1 MKSNV
6 TYVAVESRITEN
18 ARRRMENPPQFPVR
32 CSRTKRTNERM
43 SPTARAQ
50 NPYLIHPQCRTNA
63 APDPTLTA
71 MVSIFARQIWLFDS
85 GVRAGT
91 QLLHPRRTGRE
102 RACVFGCLLHIR
114 PIRSGAPDFHS
125 HGIQLSHQVSRG
137 VGSVKQRI
145 SGIPKDRA
153 GARWISTHM
162 KRVTRYNPWLLCTL
176 LTGAELRE
184 PLPCLDW

>member
-1 MKSNV
+1 MGELLPKMKSNV

-50 NPYLIHPQCRTNA
+50 NPYLIHPQCRTSA
-63 APDPTLTA
+63 ATGPDTDSNGIHLCQTTLA
-71 MVSIFARQIWLFDS
+71 FRFGCS
-85 GVRAGT
+85 AGHTITRT
-91 QLLHPRRTGRE
+91 QPRRTGRE

-162 KRVTRYNPWLLCTL
+162 KRVTIILGYYVLY
-176 LTGAELRE
+176 
-184 PLPCLDW
+184 